1 MKPSPHIIGFI
12 SAILRINCID
22 FPIGPALRKERSDKK
37 VRKNINYFLSVVR
50 QNVEFVGSGAHGCA
64 GVAPASVGAEIL
76 FELVFCRVCFR
87 PEETIFGGKVKVG
100 SIKE

>member
-12 SAILRINCID
+12 SAILRIDCIN
-22 FPIGPALRKERSDKK
+22 FPISPALCEKRGDKK

-64 GVAPASVGAEIL
+64 GVAPTSVGAEIF
-76 FELVFCRVCFR
+76 FELIFCRVCLR
-87 PEETIFGGKVKVG
+87 TEETMFGGEVDW
-100 SIKE
+100 IKE